1 MAEKK
6 PIKTDWSPRVTE
18 AIDAI
23 HEANLSY
30 VVAHIPGKGLY
41 VTNIT
46 KFEDGVDHEVRINT
60 LTALATLMQHELRG
74 TSEFLAFIRED
85 HPDHDDVDEEALG
98 MKFGKSSFGI
108 PPKDPDTDP
117 AVRGG

>member
-1 MAEKK
+1 MTEKK
-6 PIKTDWSPRVTE
+6 PIKPDWSPRVTE

-41 VTNIT
+41 ITNIT
-46 KFEDGVDHEVRINT
+46 KFEDGVDHEVRINA
-60 LTALATLMQHELRG
+60 LKALATLLTHELHG
-74 TSEFLAFIRED
+74 VSELLAFIRER

-98 MKFGKSSFGI
+98 MTFGKFGI
-108 PPKDPDTDP
+108 TPKDPNDDP
-117 AVRGG
+117 SVSGG

>member
-1 MAEKK
+1 MTEKK
-6 PIKTDWSPRVTE
+6 PIKSDWSPRVTE

-41 VTNIT
+41 ITTIT
-46 KFEDGVDHEVRINT
+46 KFEDGVDMQVRINT
-60 LTALATLMQHELRG
+60 LTALATLLTHELHG
-74 TSEFLAFIRED
+74 TSEFLAFIRER
-85 HPDHDDVDEEALG
+85 HPDPDDVDEEALG
-98 MKFGKSSFGI
+98 KTFGEFGI
-108 PPKDPDTDP
+108 LPKDPDTDP